1 METGRTIVKNLSMAI
16 AGIAAASMAQAE
28 NLNDVDKMICA
39 ASQVQICIED
49 DTCYSATPEE
59 LGVPD
64 FVVIDTDKQTIST
77 TRASGLNRSTDF
89 SAATKENGLVY
100 LQGMEGGRAFSFVI
114 DEATGRMTV
123 SVARDGIS
131 VSVFGVCTDADI

>member
-1 METGRTIVKNLSMAI
+1 MKKLSMVI
-16 AGIAAASMAQAE
+16 AGIAAAGMAQAE

-49 DTCYSATPEE
+49 DTCYSATPED
-59 LGVPD
+59 LGIPD

-77 TRASGLNRSTDF
+77 TKASDLNRSTAISVASKVD
-89 SAATKENGLVY
+89 GLIY
-100 LQGMEGGRAFSFVI
+100 LQGIEGGRAFSFVI

-123 SVARDGIS
+123 SVARDGFS

>member
-1 METGRTIVKNLSMAI
+1 MKKLSMVI
-16 AGIAAASMAQAE
+16 AGIAAAGMAQAE

-49 DTCYSATPEE
+49 DTCYSATPED
-59 LGVPD
+59 LGIPD

-77 TRASGLNRSTDF
+77 TKASDLNRSTAISVTSKVD
-89 SAATKENGLVY
+89 GLIY
-100 LQGMEGGRAFSFVI
+100 LQGIEGGRAFSFVI

-123 SVARDGIS
+123 SVARDGFS

>member
-1 METGRTIVKNLSMAI
+1 MKKLSMVI
-16 AGIAAASMAQAE
+16 AGIAAAGMAQAE

-49 DTCYSATPEE
+49 DTCYSATPED
-59 LGVPD
+59 LGIPD

-77 TRASGLNRSTDF
+77 TKASDLNRSTAISVTSKVD
-89 SAATKENGLVY
+89 GLIY

-123 SVARDGIS
+123 SVARDGFS

>member
-1 METGRTIVKNLSMAI
+1 MKKLSMVI
-16 AGIAAASMAQAE
+16 AGIAAAGMAQAE

-49 DTCYSATPEE
+49 DTCYSATPED
-59 LGVPD
+59 LGIPD

-77 TRASGLNRSTDF
+77 TKASELNRSTAF
-89 SAATKENGLVY
+89 SAASKVDGLIY
-100 LQGMEGGRAFSFVI
+100 LQGIEGGRAFSFVI

-123 SVARDGIS
+123 SVARDGFS
-131 VSVFGVCTDADI
+131 VSVFGVCTDTDI

>member
-1 METGRTIVKNLSMAI
+1 MKKILMAI
-16 AGIAAASMAQAE
+16 AGIAAAGMSQAE

-49 DTCYSATPEE
+49 DTCYAATPEE

-77 TRASGLNRSTDF
+77 TKASELNRSTSISVASTVD
-89 SAATKENGLVY
+89 GLIY
-100 LQGMEGGRAFSFVI
+100 LQGIEGGRAFSFVI

-123 SVARDGIS
+123 SVARDGFS